1 MGMHYA
7 YGMNAMEVSPC
18 SENIAQIVAKITNP
32 GSMASH
38 TTGIRHKGDY

>member
-7 YGMNAMEVSPC
+7 YGMDAIDVAPC
-18 SENIAQIVAKITNP
+18 SENIAQIVAKITHP

-38 TTGIRHKGDY
+38 TTGMRNKGDY